1 MRYFVFRSRLMRLT
15 MPEAVRSSCRDDK
28 FLGTSYADQITWRDL
43 ASTRNT
49 VPVAPPKLDA
59 GLASLFTGSE
69 SMPTGWVSS
78 ALRLSGTGLAGSGAG
93 LAGSGLGNNSSNLDW
108 NESPM
113 RSVRMASASLG
124 SVTTWKT
131 WSLVNRFARYWSI
144 PFDIFS

>member
-59 GLASLFTGSE
+59 GLASLFTGSKAW
-69 SMPTGWVSS
+69 PRGGG
-78 ALRLSGTGLAGSGAG
+78 LRLCGCRVPAWGGWGPALW
-93 LAGSGLGNNSSNLDW
+93 GLG
-108 NESPM
+108 
-113 RSVRMASASLG
+113 VGA
-124 SVTTWKT
+124 K
-131 WSLVNRFARYWSI
+131 
-144 PFDIFS
+144 